1 MLEGFDPNAIQDVEG
16 ARQAIIQLLNLVEGL
31 ASDNRELRDENERLR
46 DEINRLKGEQGK
58 PTIKPN
64 RPATPPTTTNHSS
77 ERERHKRQTWKKS
90 GKVERIEVNREEVLK
105 VDPARL
111 PADAEFKG
119 YDDVIVQD
127 IKIETDNVLFH
138 KEKFYSVSERS
149 AYLAELPRGYAGQF
163 GPGVKALTVVLYHAA
178 NMSEP
183 KVREFFEFVGLH
195 ISEGEVSN
203 LLIKG
208 QGEFH
213 AEKEAVY
220 VAGLRSSPWQH
231 MDETGTRVNG
241 VNEHCH
247 TVCNPV
253 YTAYITTDKKD
264 RLAVLKALLNGHA
277 VTFRLNAEA
286 YAWLEPVGL
295 PASALAALQQL
306 PQDQVLSEAE
316 FTQRLVV
323 ALPTLGSQAR
333 RRVLEAAAVAAYH
346 AQQEF
351 PIVDLLVCDDADQFK
366 RLTDE
371 LALCWIHDARHY
383 KKLTPVV
390 PHHHK
395 LLDDFMGRYWDL
407 YDAFL
412 NYRQVSTPAE
422 AVRLSRQFDGLFAT
436 TTSYADLDARI
447 AKTQAKKDA
456 LLMVLRHPEIPL
468 HNNPAELAARRRVRK
483 RDVSFGPR
491 TEDGKKAWDTFMT
504 LADTAKKLG
513 VSFYRYVYDRVSQA
527 NRVPKLADLIA
538 ERARQLGLGASW
550 DTARVTRELL
560 G

>member
-1 MLEGFDPNAIQDVEG
+1 MLEGFDPNTIQDVEG

-31 ASDNRELRDENERLR
+31 ASDNRELREENQRLR

-58 PTIKPN
+58 PQIKPN
-64 RPATPPTTTNHSS
+64 RVASPPTVTNHSS
-77 ERERHKRQTWKKS
+77 ERERHQGQARKKS
-90 GKVERIEVNREEVLK
+90 RKIERIEVNREEVLT
-105 VDPARL
+105 VDRTGL

-138 KEKFYSVSERS
+138 KEKFYSEWENQ
-149 AYLAELPRGYAGQF
+149 AYQAELPRGYAGQF

-203 LLIKG
+203 LLIKD
-208 QGEFH
+208 QDKFH

-220 VAGLRSSPWQH
+220 AAGLRSSPWQH

-247 TVCNPV
+247 TVCNPL
-253 YTAYITTDKKD
+253 YTAYVTTDKKD
-264 RLAVLKALLNGHA
+264 RLAALQALLNGRA
-277 VTFRLNAEA
+277 LTFRLNAEA
-286 YAWLEPVGL
+286 YAWLEPVSL

-316 FTQRLVV
+316 FTRQLT
-323 ALPTLGSQAR
+323 AWLPELGNPSR
-333 RRVLEAAAVAAYH
+333 RRILEAAAVAAYH
-346 AQQEF
+346 AQQDF
-351 PIVDLLVCDDADQFK
+351 PSVDLLVCDDADQFK
-366 RLTDE
+366 RLTDD
-371 LALCWIHDARHY
+371 LGLCWIHDARHY
-383 KKLTPVV
+383 KKLNPVV
-390 PHHHK
+390 LHHRK

-407 YDAFL
+407 YDAL
-412 NYRQVSTPAE
+412 LTYRQVPTPEE
-422 AVRLSRQFDGLFAT
+422 AVRLSQQFDSLFAT
-436 TTSYADLDARI
+436 TTGYADLDARI

-456 LLMVLRHPEIPL
+456 LLMVLKHPEIPL

-491 TEDGKKAWDTFMT
+491 TNDGKKAWDTFMT

-527 NRVPKLADLIA
+527 NQIPKLADLIA
-538 ERARQLGLGASW
+538 ERAKQLGLGASW
-550 DTARVTRELL
+550 DRA
-560 G
+560 

>member
-1 MLEGFDPNAIQDVEG
+1 MLEGFDPNTIQDIEG
-16 ARQAIIQLLNLVEGL
+16 ARQAIVQLLNLVEAL
-31 ASDNRELRDENERLR
+31 ASDNRELREENQHLR

-58 PTIKPN
+58 PKIKPS
-64 RPATPPTTTNHSS
+64 RPVSPSTATPHSS
-77 ERERHKRQTWKKS
+77 ERERRKPQTWRKS
-90 GKVERIEVNREEVLK
+90 SKVERIEVNREEVLK

-138 KEKFYSVSERS
+138 KEKFYSERERQ
-149 AYLAELPRGYAGQF
+149 AYQAELPRGYAGQF

-195 ISEGEVSN
+195 ISEGEVSK
-203 LLIKG
+203 LLIKD
-208 QGEFH
+208 QSEFH

-220 VAGLRSSPWQH
+220 AAGLRSSPWQH
-231 MDETGTRVNG
+231 MDETSTRVNG

-247 TVCNPV
+247 TVCNPL
-253 YTAYITTDKKD
+253 YTAYVTTDKKD
-264 RLAVLKALLNGHA
+264 RLAVLQALLNGHPL
-277 VTFRLNAEA
+277 TFRLNAEA

-295 PASALAALQQL
+295 PASALVALQQL
-306 PQDQVLSEAE
+306 PQDQALSELE
-316 FTQRLVV
+316 FTQQLMVR
-323 ALPTLGSQAR
+323 LPTLGSQAR

-346 AQQEF
+346 TQQEF
-351 PIVDLLVCDDADQFK
+351 PLVDLLVCDDADQFK

-383 KKLTPVV
+383 KKLAPVV
-390 PHHHK
+390 PYHRK
-395 LLDDFMGRYWDL
+395 LLDDVMGRYWDL
-407 YDAFL
+407 YDALL
-412 NYRQVSTPAE
+412 NYRQVPTPAE
-422 AVRLSRQFDGLFAT
+422 TIRLSQQFDDLFALT
-436 TTSYADLDARI
+436 TGYADLDDRI

-456 LLMVLRHPEIPL
+456 LLMVLKHPEIPL

-527 NRVPKLADLIA
+527 NQVPKLADLIA
-538 ERARQLGLGASW
+538 ERAKQLGLGASW
-550 DTARVTRELL
+550 DTA
-560 G
+560 

>member
-1 MLEGFDPNAIQDVEG
+1 MLEGFDPTTIQNIEG
-16 ARQAIIQLLNLVEGL
+16 ARQAIVQLLNLVETL
-31 ASDNRELRDENERLR
+31 ASDNRDLREENQRLRDEN
-46 DEINRLKGEQGK
+46 NRLKGEQGK
-58 PTIKPN
+58 PKIKPN
-64 RPATPPTTTNHSS
+64 RPASPPAATNHSS
-77 ERERHKRQTWKKS
+77 ERERHKRQEWKK
-90 GKVERIEVNREEVLK
+90 GRKVEHIQVNREQVLH
-105 VDPARL
+105 VDPAQL

-127 IKIETDNVLFH
+127 IEIKTDNVLFH
-138 KEKFYSVSERS
+138 KEKFYSASERK
-149 AYLAELPRGYAGQF
+149 AYLAELPCGYAGQF
-163 GPGVKALTVVLYHAA
+163 GPGVKALTIVLYHAA

-183 KVREFFEFVGLH
+183 KVSEFFEFVGLH

-203 LLIKG
+203 LLIKD
-208 QGEFH
+208 QDEFH

-220 VAGLRSSPWQH
+220 TAGLRSSPWQH
-231 MDETGTRVNG
+231 FDETGTRVNG

-247 TVCNPV
+247 TICNPL
-253 YTAYITTDKKD
+253 YTAYVTTAKKD
-264 RLAVLKALLNGHA
+264 RLAVLEALLNGRA
-277 VTFRLNAEA
+277 LTFRLNAEA
-286 YAWLEPVGL
+286 YRWLDPVGL
-295 PASALAALQQL
+295 PASVLAALQQL
-306 PQDQVLSEAE
+306 PQDQALNEPD
-316 FTQRLVV
+316 FTQRLAV

-383 KKLTPVV
+383 KKLNPVV
-390 PHHHK
+390 PHHRK
-395 LLDDFMGRYWDL
+395 LLDSFSGQYWDL
-407 YDAFL
+407 YDDL
-412 NYRQVSTPAE
+412 LTYRQAPTAE
-422 AVRLSRQFDGLFAT
+422 DAARLSHQFDELFAT
-436 TTSYADLDARI
+436 KTGYADLDDRI

-456 LLMVLRHPEIPL
+456 LLMVLKHPELPL

-513 VSFYRYVYDRVSQA
+513 VSFYRYVYDRVAQA
-527 NRVPKLADLIA
+527 NQVPQLADLIT
-538 ERARQLGLGASW
+538 ERAKQLGLGASW
-550 DTARVTRELL
+550 DTT
-560 G
+560 

>member
-1 MLEGFDPNAIQDVEG
+1 MLEGFDPNTIQDVEG
-16 ARQAIIQLLNLVEGL
+16 ARQAIVQLLNLVEAL
-31 ASDNRELRDENERLR
+31 ASDNRALREENQRVR

-58 PTIKPN
+58 PQIKPN
-64 RPATPPTTTNHSS
+64 RPASPPTAMNHSS
-77 ERERHKRQTWKKS
+77 ERERHKRQAWKKG
-90 GKVERIEVNREEVLK
+90 GKVERIEVNREQVLT
-105 VDPARL
+105 VDPAHL

-119 YDDVIVQD
+119 YDDALVQD
-127 IKIETDNVLFH
+127 IQIKTDNVLFH
-138 KEKFYSVSERS
+138 KEKFYSKCERK

-163 GPGVKALTVVLYHAA
+163 GPGVKALTLVLYHAA

-183 KVREFFEFVGLH
+183 KVSEFFEYVGLH

-203 LLIKG
+203 LLIKD
-208 QGEFH
+208 QDEFH

-220 VAGLRSSPWQH
+220 AAGLHSSPWQH

-247 TVCNPV
+247 TVCNPL
-253 YTAYITTDKKD
+253 YTAYVTTGKKD
-264 RLAVLKALLNGHA
+264 RLAVLEALLNGRA
-277 VTFRLNAEA
+277 LTFRLNAEA

-295 PASALAALQQL
+295 PASVLTALQQL
-306 PQDQVLSEAE
+306 PQGQVLNEPD
-316 FTQRLVV
+316 FMRRLAV
-323 ALPTLGSQAR
+323 ALPTLGRQAR

-346 AQQEF
+346 AQQDF
-351 PIVDLLVCDDADQFK
+351 PVVDLLVCDDADQFK

-390 PHHHK
+390 PHHRK

-407 YDAFL
+407 YDAL
-412 NYRQVSTPAE
+412 LTYRQAPTAQD
-422 AVRLSRQFDGLFAT
+422 AARLSQQFDDLFAT
-436 TTSYADLDARI
+436 TTGYADLDDRI

-456 LLMVLRHPEIPL
+456 LLMVLKHPEIPL

-491 TEDGKKAWDTFMT
+491 TEEGKQAWDTFMT

-527 NRVPKLADLIA
+527 NQIPKLVDLIA
-538 ERARQLGLGASW
+538 ERAKQLGLGASW
-550 DTARVTRELL
+550 DAV
-560 G
+560 

>member
-1 MLEGFDPNAIQDVEG
+1 MLEGFDPNTIQDVEG
-16 ARQAIIQLLNLVEGL
+16 ARQAIIQLLNLVEAL
-31 ASDNRELRDENERLR
+31 ASDNRELREENQRVR

-58 PTIKPN
+58 PQIKPN
-64 RPATPPTTTNHSS
+64 RPASPPTAMNHSS
-77 ERERHKRQTWKKS
+77 ERERHKRQAWKKG
-90 GKVERIEVNREEVLK
+90 GKVERIEVNREQVLT
-105 VDPARL
+105 VDPAHL

-119 YDDVIVQD
+119 YDDALVQD
-127 IKIETDNVLFH
+127 IQIKTDNVLFH
-138 KEKFYSVSERS
+138 KKFYSKCERK

-163 GPGVKALTVVLYHAA
+163 GPGVKALTLVLYHAA

-183 KVREFFEFVGLH
+183 KVSEFFEYVGLH

-203 LLIKG
+203 LLIKD
-208 QGEFH
+208 QDEFH

-220 VAGLRSSPWQH
+220 AAGLHSSPWQH

-247 TVCNPV
+247 TVCNPL
-253 YTAYITTDKKD
+253 YTAYVTTGKKD
-264 RLAVLKALLNGHA
+264 RLAVLEALLNGRA
-277 VTFRLNAEA
+277 LTFRLNAEV

-295 PASALAALQQL
+295 PASVLTALQQL
-306 PQDQVLSEAE
+306 PQGQVLNEPD
-316 FTQRLVV
+316 FMRRLAV
-323 ALPTLGSQAR
+323 ALPTLGRQAR

-346 AQQEF
+346 AQQDF
-351 PIVDLLVCDDADQFK
+351 PVVDLLVCDDADQFK

-390 PHHHK
+390 PHHRK

-407 YDAFL
+407 YDAL
-412 NYRQVSTPAE
+412 LTYRQAPTAQD
-422 AVRLSRQFDGLFAT
+422 AACLSQQFDDLFAT
-436 TTSYADLDARI
+436 TTGYADLDDRI

-456 LLMVLRHPEIPL
+456 LLMVLKHLEIPL

-491 TEDGKKAWDTFMT
+491 TEDGKQAWDTFMT

-527 NRVPKLADLIA
+527 NQIPKLADLIA
-538 ERARQLGLGASW
+538 ERAKQLGLGASW
-550 DTARVTRELL
+550 NAV
-560 G
+560 

>member
-1 MLEGFDPNAIQDVEG
+1 MLDGFDPNTIQDLAG
-16 ARQAIIQLLNLVEGL
+16 ARQAIVQLLNLVETL
-31 ASDNRELRDENERLR
+31 ATDNRELRDENQRLR

-264 RLAVLKALLNGHA
+264 RLAVLKALLNGRA
-277 VTFRLNAEA
+277 LTFRLNAEA
-286 YAWLEPVGL
+286 YAWWSRWACP
-295 PASALAALQQL
+295 
-306 PQDQVLSEAE
+306 
-316 FTQRLVV
+316 
-323 ALPTLGSQAR
+323 R
-333 RRVLEAAAVAAYH
+333 RPWR
-346 AQQEF
+346 
-351 PIVDLLVCDDADQFK
+351 PCSS
-366 RLTDE
+366 
-371 LALCWIHDARHY
+371 C
-383 KKLTPVV
+383 P
-390 PHHHK
+390 
-395 LLDDFMGRYWDL
+395 
-407 YDAFL
+407 
-412 NYRQVSTPAE
+412 
-422 AVRLSRQFDGLFAT
+422 
-436 TTSYADLDARI
+436 
-447 AKTQAKKDA
+447 KTK
-456 LLMVLRHPEIPL
+456 
-468 HNNPAELAARRRVRK
+468 
-483 RDVSFGPR
+483 
-491 TEDGKKAWDTFMT
+491 
-504 LADTAKKLG
+504 
-513 VSFYRYVYDRVSQA
+513 Y
-527 NRVPKLADLIA
+527 
-538 ERARQLGLGASW
+538 
-550 DTARVTRELL
+550 
-560 G
+560 